1 MARGGRLR
9 ADPAIAAGLD
19 VVAARAHILAATAF
33 EVSGLAG
40 RAGAGVS
47 HHGAEHATKGY
58 PWGYTLDQ
66 STQEVSDVQ
75 SG

>member
-1 MARGGRLR
+1 
-9 ADPAIAAGLD
+9 
-19 VVAARAHILAATAF
+19 VAARAHILTATAF

-40 RAGAGVS
+40 RAGAGIS
-47 HHGAEHATKGY
+47 HHGAEYAVKGY
-58 PWGYTLDQ
+58 PWGYTLNE